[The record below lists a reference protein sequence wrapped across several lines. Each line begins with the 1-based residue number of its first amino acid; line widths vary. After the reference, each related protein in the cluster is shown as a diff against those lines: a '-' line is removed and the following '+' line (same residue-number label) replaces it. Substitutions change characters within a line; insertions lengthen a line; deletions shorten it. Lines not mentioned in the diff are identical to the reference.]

1 MTLLQALDTLRG
13 HCQQRVI
20 PIEQAKEELVVLEQ
34 IRAEVRDRVR
44 YLTDMIREEQNLV
57 TTEQLEEMPMF
68 DLTED
73 LE

>member
-20 PIEQAKEELVVLEQ
+20 PIEQAKEELVVLVQ

-44 YLTDMIREEQNLV
+44 HRTHMTREEENLV
-57 TTEQLEEMPMF
+57 TRSNWKRCRCSI
-68 DLTED
+68 
-73 LE
+73 